1 MKKEMIGKIFRIVSI
16 VFISACIVFYG
27 YRLIKYYKVF
37 NPKTTSANEGLM
49 SISIPKNSQIV
60 IEGSGLYRL
69 GGSYVYRG
77 NVDNNYVKFSGMLFR
92 INRINYGGTVELVT
106 DDVINYLSYDKENV
120 SFDKSNINEY
130 LNNEFLSKLNK
141 DFLVETEVCLDK
153 VTDLSNIT
161 CENKKNTYV
170 KLLDINAFLNSI
182 NEESYLA
189 EDVMWL
195 SNISETEVWHT
206 NGVNISSSDSKN
218 YYGIKPVI
226 TLKYDTIL
234 LNGKGTK
241 DDPYVIE
248 ESEKPVIGQY
258 VKINEDMWQIYETKD
273 DKLNL
278 VLNTTLDKT
287 YSFSLTKNEFD
298 INEANSL
305 ASYLNNIY
313 LESLDY
319 KQILLDNEMC
329 VGTYDNDYKTICEKK
344 VNAKVGLNS
353 VTDILMKNDLNSY
366 YLING
371 NSNKEVY
378 TYGSEFGLS
387 KFNLSKGIRPTIS
400 IKNTISKGK
409 GTIDDPYIVEV
420 K

>member
-1 MKKEMIGKIFRIVSI
+1 
-16 VFISACIVFYG
+16 
-27 YRLIKYYKVF
+27 
-37 NPKTTSANEGLM
+37 
-49 SISIPKNSQIV
+49 
-60 IEGSGLYRL
+60 
-69 GGSYVYRG
+69 
-77 NVDNNYVKFSGMLFR
+77 
-92 INRINYGGTVELVT
+92 
-106 DDVINYLSYDKENV
+106 
-120 SFDKSNINEY
+120 
-130 LNNEFLSKLNK
+130 
-141 DFLVETEVCLDK
+141 
-153 VTDLSNIT
+153 
-161 CENKKNTYV
+161 
-170 KLLDINAFLNSI
+170 
-182 NEESYLA
+182 
-189 EDVMWL
+189 
-195 SNISETEVWHT
+195 
-206 NGVNISSSDSKN
+206 
-218 YYGIKPVI
+218 
-226 TLKYDTIL
+226 
-234 LNGKGTK
+234 
-241 DDPYVIE
+241 
-248 ESEKPVIGQY
+248 
-258 VKINEDMWQIYETKD
+258 MWQIYETQD

-278 VLNTTLDKT
+278 ALNSTLDKT

-319 KQILLDNEMC
+319 KQILLDNEIC